1 MEYAYGPYVD
11 MSTGIGDKRFR
22 ARMAY
27 GITTYDT
34 KVTISIYADYD
45 GYNPHSFTISGTNQT
60 TENASHPLHITYSWN
75 RTTSA
80 FNISISETCSFNKK
94 SSTATATV
102 TIPALA
108 SWSVTY
114 NSNGGSG
121 TVNSQTK
128 YYGINITL
136 ASDGFTWLNHSL
148 TGWNTKADGSGTSYP
163 LGGTYS
169 ENGAAVTLYAQW
181 HLDYW
186 KPSITSSECIRVDS
200 SSSQTASNI
209 GRYIRV
215 KFTYTGGTR
224 DEGATYIKP
233 TCVIKI
239 DNTQVYS
246 GTLDATGTFDTA
258 YGTYTENTSHTVS
271 VLLYDSND
279 TTGTSFSIVVPS
291 AVFPIDILGDGSAMG
306 IMTPAVAGQALKIYV
321 DAIYP
326 VGSYY
331 ETSDTNFNPN
341 TYFGGTWSS
350 EQIKD
355 DEIVEEGKTD
365 IWTYRKWKSGISEC
379 WGMHTFTLS
388 IGNAYGNGPVYYGQ
402 YTSLF
407 PSNLFISE
415 PVVTATRQG
424 RAGSGLIHI
433 SPYSVTAT
441 QASYFVANTSAVYNN
456 APLGVSFAVRGLWKT
471 YSAPTTKYRWHRTA

>member
-11 MSTGIGDKRFR
+11 VSTGTGHERFR
-22 ARMAY
+22 ARMRY
-27 GITTYDT
+27 LVTTYDT

-45 GYNPHSFTISGTNQT
+45 GYNTHSFTISGTNQT
-60 TENASHPLHITYSWN
+60 TENAHYPPHITYSWN

-80 FNISISETCSFNKK
+80 FNISISETCGSNKE

-169 ENGAAVTLYAQW
+169 ENGPATLYAQW

-355 DEIVEEGKTD
+355 DEIVEQGTNG
-365 IWTYRKWKSGISEC
+365 IWTYRKWKSGIAEC
-379 WGMHTFTLS
+379 WGRRDITISLS
-388 IGNAYGNGPVYYGQ
+388 NAYGGAYYG
-402 YTSLF
+402 TDGVSFPTGLF
-407 PSNLFISE
+407 SAE
-415 PVVTATRQG
+415 PTVSASRQG
-424 RAGSGLIHI
+424 RAGAGLIHI
-433 SPYSVTAT
+433 SPYAVSSSKIDYFITNT
-441 QASYFVANTSAVYNN
+441 NASYPN
-456 APLGVSFAVRGLWKT
+456 APLGISFEAKGLWKT